1 MFLLKF
7 NQIAYIFI
15 IVIKF
20 CEYFFNLLKNCESN
34 GIFSKNTNLH
44 MNIYPIS
51 DNNTQRLSVDRFKY
65 TLSQENF
72 INILEFDFKPY
83 EM

>member
-1 MFLLKF
+1 
-7 NQIAYIFI
+7 
-15 IVIKF
+15 
-20 CEYFFNLLKNCESN
+20 
-34 GIFSKNTNLH
+34 